1 MKRRMCLAGA
11 LVALLWATPA
21 RADNRI
27 ILRTTLSLQAL
38 NTACNPLLLAPIC
51 TVVGWLG
58 DPLGQVYLITSPL
71 DVSGLLNLL
80 GNPLGII
87 DAELEQ
93 LLNLVGGLNI
103 LPTPIPATVM
113 SNRTLV
119 PYPATS
125 TTPNAW
131 DGYVNQPAASIVGVQ
146 DTQKAFN
153 VLGTGIVAD
162 IDTGVD
168 PTHPALQGVL
178 LPGCDFTRNQPDGS
192 CQPGGSE
199 LTDISF
205 SPPPPCPNCSP
216 AKVNQS
222 TAAVLDQSTAAVL
235 DCNGA
240 TPCQYAAFGHGTMA
254 MGVIHLVAP
263 TAQLLPLKAFH
274 SDGTASLSD
283 ILRAIYYAVQNGANV
298 INMSFDI
305 KTSSLELQKAL
316 VYANQQ
322 GLISAASAGNDGI
335 QEIVYPAAQ
344 QTDVMGVA
352 STTNQD
358 ARSSFSNFGNMI
370 VWVAAPG
377 EAIVSTY
384 PYNTYAAGWGTSFSA
399 PFVSGGAA
407 LLHSVNAA
415 ISQSSGAMAVSHA
428 VPLADAGMGYGRL
441 DLCATLASVAAA
453 SCLPDF
459 SVSAA
464 PPSAIITAG
473 QQANFTVSATPLHG
487 STQTVTWSCTGAPAA
502 ATCTVSPSSVTLNG
516 STMATATVT
525 LTTMARVLVPPLVL
539 PRYAPPMPTWVML
552 AACFAGLAVLLLFC
566 TLSRALPKR
575 PGLAAAAGLLA
586 LSLFSYA
593 CGGGY
598 SGPPGSP
605 TLSSIALNPMS
616 VTGGSPST
624 GTVTLSGPA
633 PSGGAAVSLSSANTA
648 AATVPASV
656 TVAYG
661 ATSATFT
668 VSTSTVTASTP
679 VTITASYSGGT
690 KTASLTV
697 TPPGS
702 ATLSAVALNPTS
714 VTGGSPST
722 GTVTLSGPAPSGGA
736 AVSLS
741 SDNTAAA
748 TVPASVIVAA
758 GASSATFTVS
768 TSAVT
773 ASTPVTISASYAGGT
788 KTASL
793 TVLPQAPPTLSSLT
807 LNPASVTGGA
817 QSSTGTVT
825 LSGPALTGGAAVSL
839 SSSSTSTA
847 TVPASVTVAA
857 GASSATF
864 MVSTSAVTTS
874 TPVTISASYAGV
886 TKTASLTVVSQ
897 ALPNLSSLT
906 LSPTSVTGGVQS
918 STGTVTLSGP
928 ALTGGAQV
936 MLSSNSGAASV
947 PSSVTVTAGASSA
960 TFTVSTGTVTVS
972 ASVTISAS
980 YAGVTK
986 TASLTVL
993 PQALPTLSSL
1003 TLNPTSVTGG
1013 SPSTGT
1019 VTLSGPAPAGG
1030 ATVSLS
1036 SSSTSTATVP
1046 ASVTVAA
1053 GASSATFTVST
1064 SAVTTSTPVTISAS
1078 YTGTTKTASL
1088 TVAPPGTPAG
1098 TYTLTITGTSGTL
1111 SHSTTVLVTVN

>member
-27 ILRTTLSLQAL
+27 ILRTSLSLQAL

-51 TVVGWLG
+51 TVVGGLG
-58 DPLGQVYLITSPL
+58 DPLGEVYLITSPL
-71 DVSGLLNLL
+71 DVSGLINLL

-119 PYPATS
+119 PYPAGS
-125 TTPNAW
+125 TTNAW

-146 DTQKAFN
+146 DTQKTFN

-178 LPGCDFTRNQPDGS
+178 LPGYDFTRNQS
-192 CQPGGSE
+192 GGSE
-199 LTDISF
+199 LNDTSPCPF
-205 SPPPPCPNCSP
+205 ASCPPPPCQNCSP

-235 DCNGA
+235 DG
-240 TPCQYAAFGHGTMA
+240 TPYAAVGHGTMV
-254 MGVIHLVAP
+254 MGIIHLVAP

-274 SDGTASLSD
+274 SDGTAALSD
-283 ILRAIYYAVQNGANV
+283 ILRAIYYGVQHGANV
-298 INMSFDI
+298 INMSFDL
-305 KTSSLELQKAL
+305 TTASPELQKAL
-316 VYANQQ
+316 DSANQNSV
-322 GLISAASAGNDGI
+322 ICAASAGNDGTA
-335 QEIVYPAAQ
+335 EIVYPAEL

-352 STTNQD
+352 STTDQD
-358 ARSSFSNFGNMI
+358 ARSSFSNFGDTI

-407 LLHSVNAA
+407 LLHNLNAA
-415 ISQSSGAMAVSHA
+415 INQSSGALAVAHA
-428 VPLADAGMGYGRL
+428 VPLADSGMGHGRL
-441 DLCATLASVAAA
+441 DLCATLASVNAA
-453 SCLPDF
+453 SCSPDF

-539 PRYAPPMPTWVML
+539 PRYAPPMQPWWALV
-552 AACFAGLAVLLLFC
+552 ACFAWLAVPAMLWTFGRA
-566 TLSRALPKR
+566 SRPRR
-575 PGLAAAAGLLA
+575 PGLAATAGLLA
-586 LSLFSYA
+586 VSLCTYS
-593 CGGGY
+593 CGGY
-598 SGPPGSP
+598 ATPPPPPISP
-605 TLSSIALNPMS
+605 TLSAIALNPAS

-633 PSGGAAVSLSSANTA
+633 P
-648 AATVPASV
+648 
-656 TVAYG
+656 
-661 ATSATFT
+661 
-668 VSTSTVTASTP
+668 
-679 VTITASYSGGT
+679 
-690 KTASLTV
+690 
-697 TPPGS
+697 
-702 ATLSAVALNPTS
+702 
-714 VTGGSPST
+714 
-722 GTVTLSGPAPSGGA
+722 
-736 AVSLS
+736 
-741 SDNTAAA
+741 
-748 TVPASVIVAA
+748 
-758 GASSATFTVS
+758 
-768 TSAVT
+768 
-773 ASTPVTISASYAGGT
+773 
-788 KTASL
+788 
-793 TVLPQAPPTLSSLT
+793 
-807 LNPASVTGGA
+807 
-817 QSSTGTVT
+817 
-825 LSGPALTGGAAVSL
+825 TGGAAVTL
-839 SSSSTSTA
+839 TSSSTSTA

-864 MVSTSAVTTS
+864 TVTTSAVTTS

-886 TKTASLTVVSQ
+886 TKTASLTVAPPGS
-897 ALPNLSSLT
+897 AT
-906 LSPTSVTGGVQS
+906 LS
-918 STGTVTLSGP
+918 
-928 ALTGGAQV
+928 AIA
-936 MLSSNSGAASV
+936 
-947 PSSVTVTAGASSA
+947 
-960 TFTVSTGTVTVS
+960 
-972 ASVTISAS
+972 
-980 YAGVTK
+980 
-986 TASLTVL
+986 
-993 PQALPTLSSL
+993 
-1003 TLNPTSVTGG
+1003 LNPASVTGG

-1019 VTLSGPAPAGG
+1019 VTLSGAAPTGG
-1030 ATVSLS
+1030 AAVTLT

-1053 GASSATFTVST
+1053 GASSATFAVTT

-1078 YTGTTKTASL
+1078 YAGVTQTASL

-1098 TYTLTITGTSGTL
+1098 TYTLTITGTSGNL
-1111 SHSTTVLVTVN
+1111 SHSITVQVTVN